1 MEALRIVGVLL
12 HRIFR
17 LLLFPL
23 CTLLSLFHLSL
34 EFVSFVVCGLST
46 VLGGGLLIV
55 VLICRFFGDMSNRL
69 FLQTL
74 VFSVLLAVIP
84 RMVTMIL
91 EALTVGLEG
100 KLRDI

>member
-1 MEALRIVGVLL
+1 M
-12 HRIFR
+12 
-17 LLLFPL
+17 
-23 CTLLSLFHLSL
+23 
-34 EFVSFVVCGLST
+34 VCGLST

>member
-23 CTLLSLFHLSL
+23 RTLLSLFHLSL

-55 VLICRFFGDMSNRL
+55 VLLCRFFGDMSNQL

-74 VFSVLLAVIP
+74 MVSVLLAVIP
-84 RMVTMIL
+84 KVTAMALQALVVGMQGIL
-91 EALTVGLEG
+91 SE
-100 KLRDI
+100 I

>member
-12 HRIFR
+12 HRILR

-23 CTLLSLFHLSL
+23 CTLLSLLHLSL

-55 VLICRFFGDMSNRL
+55 VLSCRFFGDMSNRL

-74 VFSVLLAVIP
+74 AFSVLLAVIP
-84 RMVTMIL
+84 RMVTMVL

-100 KLRDI
+100 MLRDI

>member
-23 CTLLSLFHLSL
+23 RTLLSLFHLSL
-34 EFVSFVVCGLST
+34 EFVSCGLST

-55 VLICRFFGDMSNRL
+55 VLLCRFFGDMSNQL

-74 VFSVLLAVIP
+74 VVSVLLAVIP
-84 RMVTMIL
+84 KVTAMALQALVVGMQGIL
-91 EALTVGLEG
+91 SE
-100 KLRDI
+100 I

>member
-23 CTLLSLFHLSL
+23 RTLLSLFHLSL

-55 VLICRFFGDMSNRL
+55 VLLCRFFGDMSNRL

-74 VFSVLLAVIP
+74 VVSVLLAVIP
-84 RMVTMIL
+84 KVTAMALQALVVGMQGIL
-91 EALTVGLEG
+91 SE
-100 KLRDI
+100 I

>member
-23 CTLLSLFHLSL
+23 RTLLSLFHLSL
-34 EFVSFVVCGLST
+34 EFVSSMVCGLST

-55 VLICRFFGDMSNRL
+55 VLLCRFFGDMSNRL

-84 RMVTMIL
+84 RMVTMVL

-100 KLRDI
+100 MLRDI